1 MIVRITNIK
10 LPLDYTENI
19 LRDTVSRKLG
29 RRPDSIRMLRRAVDA
44 RKKQNLHFVATVEA
58 EFEAPRRFRL
68 PDDVQSVERALQ
80 TAQTLYT
87 LPSRPVVVG
96 AGPAGLF
103 AALTLA
109 RAGVRPIL
117 IERGRAVEQR
127 TRDVQH
133 FWDSGELDETSN
145 VQFGEGG
152 AGTFSDGKLNS
163 GIGDG
168 RVAQVLR
175 TFVDFGAPE
184 EILWDAKPHIG
195 TDRLP
200 GVVRAIREEIK
211 ALGGEV
217 CFETQ
222 LTGLHFDEHG
232 LRGVTLKTPAG
243 DSTLAADFLILAP
256 GHSARDSFAMLRDSG
271 IAMEQKPFSVG
282 ARIEHKQRMID
293 EAQYGSF
300 AGHPALGAADYKLS
314 VRTQSGRGVYTFCM
328 CPGGTVVAAASE
340 QGGLVTNGMSVHARD
355 GENANAAVLVGITP
369 EDFGSSDVL
378 AGVELQRQIEQA
390 AYRMGEGYH
399 APAQRVGDFLDGR
412 RSNRFGDV
420 HPSYR
425 PEPFPADIRGCLP
438 GYVADAMAEGLSLMD
453 RRLHGF
459 AGADAVLT
467 APETRSSS
475 PVRILR
481 NEQCESVSVRGL
493 YPCGEG
499 AGYAGGITSAAV
511 DGLRCAEALLEKYGK
526 PE

>member
-1 MIVRITNIK
+1 
-10 LPLDYTENI
+10 
-19 LRDTVSRKLG
+19 
-29 RRPDSIRMLRRAVDA
+29 
-44 RKKQNLHFVATVEA
+44 
-58 EFEAPRRFRL
+58 
-68 PDDVQSVERALQ
+68 
-80 TAQTLYT
+80 
-87 LPSRPVVVG
+87 
-96 AGPAGLF
+96 
-103 AALTLA
+103 
-109 RAGVRPIL
+109 
-117 IERGRAVEQR
+117 
-127 TRDVQH
+127 
-133 FWDSGELDETSN
+133 
-145 VQFGEGG
+145 
-152 AGTFSDGKLNS
+152 
-163 GIGDG
+163 
-168 RVAQVLR
+168 
-175 TFVDFGAPE
+175 
-184 EILWDAKPHIG
+184 
-195 TDRLP
+195 
-200 GVVRAIREEIK
+200 
-211 ALGGEV
+211 
-217 CFETQ
+217 
-222 LTGLHFDEHG
+222 
-232 LRGVTLKTPAG
+232 
-243 DSTLAADFLILAP
+243 
-256 GHSARDSFAMLRDSG
+256 
-271 IAMEQKPFSVG
+271 
-282 ARIEHKQRMID
+282 MID

-438 GYVADAMAEGLSLMD
+438 GYVAEAMAEGLSLMD